1 MRVGGQMTVLALA
14 GQAHQS
20 ATDTGVSIGYAIGIG
35 IILLLL
41 SRSGKKKK

>member
-20 ATDTGVSIGYAIGIG
+20 ATDTGVSIGYAVV
-35 IILLLL
+35 IIVILFLL
-41 SRSGKKKK
+41 SRKKK

>member
-20 ATDTGVSIGYAIGIG
+20 ATDTGVSIGYAVV
-35 IILLLL
+35 IIVILVLL
-41 SRSGKKKK
+41 SRKKK